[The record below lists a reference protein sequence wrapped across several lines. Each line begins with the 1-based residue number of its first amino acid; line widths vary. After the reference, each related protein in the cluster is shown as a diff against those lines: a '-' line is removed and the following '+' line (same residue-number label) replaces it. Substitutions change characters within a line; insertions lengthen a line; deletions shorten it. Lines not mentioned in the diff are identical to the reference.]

1 MTSRDQVTHEAH
13 IVAILN
19 EARDMWGV
27 SIAELAR
34 RSGIGEL
41 RLGNILRGDRR
52 LHGDELIRLMV
63 VMNIPLRA
71 LCPVRYMPKATSEK
85 VVFGIHSKEAQ
96 R

>member
-1 MTSRDQVTHEAH
+1 MTSKDQITHDAH
-13 IVAILN
+13 IIAVLN

-34 RSGIGEL
+34 RSGIDEL
-41 RLGNILRGDRR
+41 RIGNILRGDRR

-63 VMNIPLRA
+63 VMNIPLRT
-71 LCPVRYMPKATSEK
+71 LCPVRYMPKAASGK
-85 VVFGIHSKEAQ
+85 FVFGIQAGEAP